1 MPPHDHPHSDE
12 PAEGTL
18 VEWRARAQAMQTP
31 EDQIMLFLT
40 PIRSVIQLPTGRTA
54 VVAA

>member
-1 MPPHDHPHSDE
+1 
-12 PAEGTL
+12 
-18 VEWRARAQAMQTP
+18 MQTP